1 MYHLFVVK
9 AAHAC
14 NANRRKHTPV
24 RPHTNSKQDT
34 NTHTLTHTHTR
45 MHKAKHHTN
54 TRGKHVLETQSTLT
68 MTSFRKSGLQPN
80 IASEGLMH

>member
-1 MYHLFVVK
+1 MYIYYLFVVK

-24 RPHTNSKQDT
+24 
-34 NTHTLTHTHTR
+34 
-45 MHKAKHHTN
+45 
-54 TRGKHVLETQSTLT
+54 HVLETQNTHT
-68 MTSFRKSGLQPN
+68 MTLFRKSGLQPN